1 MKISVQL
8 CCVANRC
15 TNSVTGIRNG
25 NGCVLVENIEV
36 RIRNCKM
43 NIYAFALMITLV
55 AVIIALASI
64 DRVIIVGLIIRAFV
78 EVPYDFFGDQQ
89 THVNTELRAD
99 YDFIVVGAGTAGC
112 VLANRLSE
120 NPNWKVLLIEAG
132 PEQNTIMDVPM
143 FVGFLQLSNR
153 INWKY
158 FSERSESEY
167 CLSMNNNQCH
177 LPRGKLMGGSS
188 VLNYMIYTRGNRRDY
203 DRWAALGN
211 GGWSFEDVRPYFEKF
226 ENNTTPE
233 ADLGVGGPVT
243 ISYPSFRSQT
253 GAGFIKGAVEMGLP
267 ERHYNGEQQG
277 GVSYLQTTTKQGF
290 RVSSSRAYIDPV
302 RKRANLHISTMSH
315 VTKVI
320 VDPVTKQATGV
331 QLLRD
336 NKLSTVTAKKEI
348 ILSAGAIGSPQ
359 LLMLSGIGPA
369 DQLLSVKIQ
378 PIVDLPGVGENL
390 IDHIS
395 PGYFQFTVN
404 VTRTTKMEIDD
415 QQSWSTY
422 FKNGSGILGMPGGC
436 ETIAFFDSTN
446 FSRTDS
452 YPDVEFL
459 GISGGMHDTKE
470 VQQNLALKDKDFY
483 DLYEP
488 LSTSNAKVLSIGMF
502 VLRPRSRG
510 HIRLRDSKPSS
521 YPMITPNYY
530 SDPDDVATI
539 LRAIR
544 LMEKLEHTE
553 AFRQMNATL
562 LRTTMEGCNA
572 LEYGSDDY
580 WECYVRHLTYTIYH
594 YSGTCKM
601 GGNGDKMA
609 VVNPRLRVR
618 GVKGLRVVDAS
629 IMPELVS
636 GHPNAA
642 VFMIGEKAA
651 AMIKEDWL

>member
-1 MKISVQL
+1 
-8 CCVANRC
+8 
-15 TNSVTGIRNG
+15 
-25 NGCVLVENIEV
+25 
-36 RIRNCKM
+36 M
-43 NIYAFALMITLV
+43 NIFAFALLVTLL

-64 DRVIIVGLIIRAFV
+64 DSAIIVGLIIRAFV
-78 EVPYDFFGDQQ
+78 EVPYDLFGDKL
-89 THVNTELRAD
+89 THVNSELRAD

-132 PEQNTIMDVPM
+132 PEQNTAMDVPM
-143 FVGFLQLSNR
+143 FVQYLQLSNR

-177 LPRGKLMGGSS
+177 LPRGKVMGGSS

-203 DRWAALGN
+203 DGWAALGN
-211 GGWSFEDVRPYFEKF
+211 DGWSFEDVRPYFQKF

-243 ISYPSFRSQT
+243 ISYPNFRSQT
-253 GAGFIKGAVEMGLP
+253 GTTFLNGLVEMGLQ
-267 ERHYNGEQQG
+267 ERQYNGEQQG
-277 GVSYLQTTTKQGF
+277 GVSYLQTTTKEGF
-290 RVSSSRAYIDPV
+290 RVSSSRAYVDPV
-302 RKRANLHISTMSH
+302 RKRSNLHISTSSH

-320 VDPVTKQATGV
+320 IDPVTKQASGV
-331 QLLRD
+331 RVLRD
-336 NKLSTVTAKKEI
+336 NKIIQITSNKEV

-359 LLMLSGIGPA
+359 LLMLSGIGPSE
-369 DQLLSVKIQ
+369 QLLSVKIQ

-390 IDHIS
+390 IDHVS

-404 VTRTTKMEIDD
+404 ITRTSKMEIED

-422 FKNGSGILGMPGGC
+422 FKNGSGILGMPGAC
-436 ETIAFFDSTN
+436 ETIAFFDSKN
-446 FSRTDS
+446 FTSADA

-459 GISGGMHDTKE
+459 GISGGMHDARET
-470 VQQNLALKDKDFY
+470 QTTLALKDKDFNE
-483 DLYEP
+483 LYES
-488 LSTSNAKVLSIGMF
+488 LFASKAKVLAIGLF

-510 HIRLRDSKPSS
+510 TIRLRDSKASS
-521 YPMITPNYY
+521 HPIITPNYY
-530 SDPDDVATI
+530 ADAEDLSTI
-539 LRAIR
+539 IRGIR
-544 LMEKLEHTE
+544 LMEQLEQTE
-553 AFRQMNATL
+553 AFRQINATL
-562 LRTTMEGCNA
+562 LRTTMEGCKG
-572 LEYGSDDY
+572 LEYGSDEY
-580 WECYVRHLTYTIYH
+580 WECYVRHLTFTIYH

-601 GGNGDKMA
+601 GGKDDKLA
-609 VVNPRLRVR
+609 VVNARLQVR

-629 IMPELVS
+629 IMPGLVS

>member
-1 MKISVQL
+1 
-8 CCVANRC
+8 
-15 TNSVTGIRNG
+15 
-25 NGCVLVENIEV
+25 
-36 RIRNCKM
+36 M
-43 NIYAFALMITLV
+43 NIYAIGLLIALV
-55 AVIIALASI
+55 AAIIAVASI
-64 DRVIIVGLIIRAFV
+64 DRVVIIGLIIRAII
-78 EVPYDFFGDQQ
+78 EVPYDFFGDQL
-89 THVNTELRAD
+89 THVNSELRAE

-132 PEQNTIMDVPM
+132 PEQNTAMDVPM
-143 FVGFLQLSNR
+143 FVQFLQLSNT

-177 LPRGKLMGGSS
+177 LPRGKVMGGSS

-203 DRWAALGN
+203 DGWAALGN
-211 GGWSFEDVRPYFEKF
+211 DGWSFDDVRPYFEKF

-233 ADLGVGGPVT
+233 AVLGVGGPVT

-253 GAGFIKGAVEMGLP
+253 GGSFLKGMVELGLP
-267 ERHYNGEQQG
+267 ERHYNGEQQEA
-277 GVSYLQTTTKQGF
+277 VSYLQTTTKEGF
-290 RVSSSRAYIDPV
+290 RVSSNRAYVDPV
-302 RKRANLHISTMSH
+302 RKRPNLYISTRSH
-315 VTKVI
+315 VTKVV

-331 QLLRD
+331 QVLRD
-336 NKLSTVTAKKEI
+336 NKLSTITANKEI

-359 LLMLSGIGPA
+359 LLMLSGIGPSE
-369 DQLLSVKIQ
+369 QLRNVKIQ

-390 IDHIS
+390 IDHVT

-404 VTRTTKMEIDD
+404 ITRSTKMEIED

-446 FSRTDS
+446 FTRTDS

-459 GISGGMHDTKE
+459 GISGGMHEMKE
-470 VQQNLALKDKDFY
+470 VQMNLALKDKDFKE
-483 DLYEP
+483 LYES
-488 LSTSNAKVLSIGMF
+488 LSTSNAKVLGIGMF

-510 HIRLRDSKPSS
+510 HIRLRDSKASS
-521 YPMITPNYY
+521 HPMITPNYY
-530 SDPDDVATI
+530 AEAEDLATTI
-539 LRAIR
+539 RGIR
-544 LMEKLEHTE
+544 LMEQLEQTK
-553 AFRQMNATL
+553 AFRQINATL
-562 LRTTMEGCNA
+562 LRTTMKGCKD
-572 LEYGSDDY
+572 LPYGSDAY
-580 WECYVRHLTYTIYH
+580 WECYVRHLTFTIYH

-609 VVNPRLRVR
+609 VVDPRLQVR

-651 AMIKEDWL
+651 VMIKEDWL